1 MPLDTSQSAIRCS
14 GSQARADCGAGE
26 MRQQTE
32 RGGRFRRLG
41 NQVSSQQPYNEQLPW
56 QQCGSNRH
64 ENGAGH

>member
-14 GSQARADCGAGE
+14 GSQREQIVAQVRCASKQRGAVASDAWVTKSP
-26 MRQQTE
+26 RSNRTT
-32 RGGRFRRLG
+32 
-41 NQVSSQQPYNEQLPW
+41 EQLPW